1 MQNSRKQVKLAFGEK
16 FLWKKLYIPREPN
29 EKQKKPKKPQKNQP
43 TLKPKLAESAVI
55 YDIPYESNYRTSFKN
70 FIKTVNLH
78 WNVLGTICW
87 QKPTLCRLTYGRTSL
102 SRAWSKAHWRQWK
115 YSHWRQWPLD
125 QKAPKAQ
132 HGKTSSK
139 EQQTALINRCC
150 CMKVFNN
157 SLMGHDE
164 LLWTL
169 ILYCMYL
176 IIFLLKLLMEFHLTG
191 EFGRTSAANDG

>member
-1 MQNSRKQVKLAFGEK
+1 MRNAHILLQNSGKQVKLAFGEK
-16 FLWKKLYIPREPN
+16 FLWKKTIHSLRA
-29 EKQKKPKKPQKNQP
+29 KWKKKPTQL

-70 FIKTVNLH
+70 FIKTVNLQ

-87 QKPTLCRLTYGRTSL
+87 QKPTLCGLTYGGTSL
-102 SRAWSKAHWRQWK
+102 SRAWSEAHWRQWK

-132 HGKTSSK
+132 HGKMSSK
-139 EQQTALINRCC
+139 EKQTALINRRCC
-150 CMKVFNN
+150 TKVFNN

-169 ILYCMYL
+169 LYCIVCIL
-176 IIFLLKLLMEFHLTG
+176 
-191 EFGRTSAANDG
+191 